1 MGDTAQ
7 KDLIHPKVNAISD
20 GLAFKLARL
29 VAIHERHGNYNF
41 SKKFDLSLNEW
52 RVLGLAN
59 EMEPVF
65 FRDIRIMMNIDKGQ
79 LSRAIKQLVK
89 KEILLSTESKE
100 DARLIEITTTLKGKK
115 LHDKMLKF
123 SVERNEEIIQGLTS
137 EDLREFFRILE
148 TITKSSISL
157 VNKSKL

>member
-1 MGDTAQ
+1 MGDTVQ

-41 SKKFDLSLNEW
+41 SKKFNLSLNEW

-137 EDLREFFRILE
+137 EDLREFCRILE
-148 TITKSSISL
+148 KITKSSISL

>member
-1 MGDTAQ
+1 MGDTVQ

-137 EDLREFFRILE
+137 EDLIEFFRILE
-148 TITKSSISL
+148 KITKSSISL

>member
-1 MGDTAQ
+1 MGDTVQ

-89 KEILLSTESKE
+89 KEILLSTESKK
-100 DARLIEITTTLKGKK
+100 DGRLIEITTTLKGKK

-148 TITKSSISL
+148 KITKSSISL

>member
-89 KEILLSTESKE
+89 KEILLSTESKK
-100 DARLIEITTTLKGKK
+100 DGRLIEITTTLKGKK

-148 TITKSSISL
+148 KITKSSISL

>member
-1 MGDTAQ
+1 M
-7 KDLIHPKVNAISD
+7 
-20 GLAFKLARL
+20 
-29 VAIHERHGNYNF
+29 
-41 SKKFDLSLNEW
+41 NEW

-89 KEILLSTESKE
+89 KEILLSTESKK

>member
-1 MGDTAQ
+1 MNDTETN
-7 KDLIHPKVNAISD
+7 DLIHPKVNAISD

-29 VAIHERHGNYNF
+29 VAIHEKHGNYNF
-41 SKKFDLSLNEW
+41 SAKFALSLNEW
-52 RVLGLAN
+52 RVLGLVN

-89 KEILLSTESKE
+89 KEILLSTESKK
-100 DARLIEITTTLKGKK
+100 DGRLIEITTTLKGKK

-137 EDLREFFRILE
+137 EDLREFCRILE
-148 TITKSSISL
+148 KITKSSISL

>member
-1 MGDTAQ
+1 MGDTVQ

-148 TITKSSISL
+148 KITKSSISL

>member
-1 MGDTAQ
+1 MGDTVQ

-79 LSRAIKQLVK
+79 LSRAIKKLVK
-89 KEILLSTESKE
+89 KEILLSTESKK

-148 TITKSSISL
+148 KITKSSISL

>member
-1 MGDTAQ
+1 MGDIVQ

-89 KEILLSTESKE
+89 KEILLSTESKK

-148 TITKSSISL
+148 KITKSSISL